1 MGDKGKRW
9 GGKSSVD
16 MAMQRFLGGPWE
28 AWISG
33 RGKDCVPKTRQCI
46 WEGPRGLLS
55 SWGRRFICQRS

>member
-46 WEGPRGLLS
+46 
-55 SWGRRFICQRS
+55 